1 MAGVFDESY
10 YFNQDISRWNTS
22 RVTSMAQMFQF
33 ASAFDQDISGWDV
46 SKVTSFHE
54 MFPPDTAL
62 SACKIARAWNVFFA
76 WLIHCG
82 PSYHFT
88 SRVELRDALEEWTT
102 SRSIALSTFGN
113 IKYWDVSAI
122 DDFNHLFHGL
132 DPPFNDD
139 IGEWDTSSVINMAGL
154 FD

>member
-1 MAGVFDESY
+1 
-10 YFNQDISRWNTS
+10 
-22 RVTSMAQMFQF
+22 
-33 ASAFDQDISGWDV
+33 
-46 SKVTSFHE
+46 
-54 MFPPDTAL
+54 
-62 SACKIARAWNVFFA
+62 
-76 WLIHCG
+76 
-82 PSYHFT
+82 
-88 SRVELRDALEEWTT
+88 VELRDALEEWTT

-154 FD
+154 FDESYYFNQDISRWNTTSVTSMYQMFQYARAFDQDIVSCV